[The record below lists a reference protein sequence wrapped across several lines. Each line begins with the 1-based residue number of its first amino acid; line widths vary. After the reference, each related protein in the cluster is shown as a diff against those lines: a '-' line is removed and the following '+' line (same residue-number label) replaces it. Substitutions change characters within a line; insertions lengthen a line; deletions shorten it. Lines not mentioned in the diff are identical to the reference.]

1 MKKTIKDLF
10 IENEEYILPIIEIP
24 NTNYGLFVE
33 GLDNNGCSIDTCFN
47 INKVKNILVELMVME
62 EKDKIYDY
70 VETVADKIC
79 LDNTIEELIEKTK
92 YLLED

>member
-1 MKKTIKDLF
+1 MEKTIKDLF

-33 GLDNNGCSIDTCFN
+33 GLDNNGCSIDACFN

-62 EKDKIYDY
+62 EEDKIYDY
-70 VETVADKIC
+70 VETVADEIY